1 MVTKSFKNMV
11 VALGLMGMAVLAAPV
26 FAQDS
31 APKAAEIPMP
41 AVPGMDEAMMAKMKE
56 YSTPNENHKVL
67 DHFVG
72 SWEYSLKW
80 WKASDAPAEESTGT
94 NEVKWIMDGRFIEQT
109 TIGSIM
115 NQPFEGRGIMGFDNL
130 KKEYTSIWLDNMAT
144 GIMISSATYDAATQ
158 TFSEKGS
165 FSCPIVN
172 GPMSFRT
179 ITRII
184 DENTHTYE
192 MYMND
197 KDGEEF
203 KSMEITY
210 QRKK

>member
-1 MVTKSFKNMV
+1 
-11 VALGLMGMAVLAAPV
+11 
-26 FAQDS
+26 
-31 APKAAEIPMP
+31 
-41 AVPGMDEAMMAKMKE
+41 
-56 YSTPNENHKVL
+56 
-67 DHFVG
+67 
-72 SWEYSLKW
+72 
-80 WKASDAPAEESTGT
+80 
-94 NEVKWIMDGRFIEQT
+94 
-109 TIGSIM
+109 
-115 NQPFEGRGIMGFDNL
+115 
-130 KKEYTSIWLDNMAT
+130 MAT